1 VYVFVRDQMQRSDG
15 YLETCGAKE
24 YQRDWRFV
32 RTVGVLVWRLVKD
45 LGGNVLFTEL
55 LVVFRPAP
63 SRLQRLD
70 VLREVVFAIEVC
82 REAGSCC
89 H

>member
-1 VYVFVRDQMQRSDG
+1 VYVFVRDQMQRADE

-45 LGGNVLFTEL
+45 LGWECLIYRALGSIS
-55 LVVFRPAP
+55 
-63 SRLQRLD
+63 SRS
-70 VLREVVFAIEVC
+70 V
-82 REAGSCC
+82 
-89 H
+89 

>member
-1 VYVFVRDQMQRSDG
+1 MGIWRRAGRRSTRG
-15 YLETCGAKE
+15 IGVLCGL
-24 YQRDWRFV
+24 W
-32 RTVGVLVWRLVKD
+32 GVLVWRLVKD